1 MFQVKNRLFQPLI
14 LHLKGGGTVHLQAR
28 SSTTL
33 EPEQVSADVER
44 AASRGLITLQERQPQ
59 PIEVRDEESQG
70 TALVQPEPKP
80 TPKPKPAKTRKGG
93 RRK

>member
-28 SSTTL
+28 GSTTL
-33 EPEQVSADVER
+33 EPEQISADVER
-44 AASRGLITLQERQPQ
+44 AASRGLITIQEQPPQ
-59 PIEVRDEESQG
+59 PIEIRDEESQG

-80 TPKPKPAKTRKGG
+80 TPKSKSTKTRKGG
-93 RRK
+93 RRR